1 MIGLTADVD
10 IDPLTDLLGK
20 TVGDLQSGVIVDNYN
35 KTISGT
41 LAYVDDYTGF
51 SGDPREQQGNYLAVH
66 FATEADNATISIR
79 LIGGLDRVVTLDP
92 DGLLVTRVSNT
103 NQKIQVTV
111 TVDGADPQIETYT
124 LRGLN
129 LTPAS

>member
-10 IDPLTDLLGK
+10 IDPATDLLGK
-20 TVGDLQSGVIVDNYN
+20 TVGDLQSGVVVDNYN

-51 SGDPREQQGNYLAVH
+51 SGDPNEQHGNYLAVH
-66 FATEADNATISIR
+66 FATEAEDATISIR

>member
-1 MIGLTADVD
+1 MIGLTVDVN
-10 IDPLTDLLGK
+10 IDPATDLLGK

-51 SGDPREQQGNYLAVH
+51 SGDPAEQHGNYLAVH
-66 FATEADNATISIR
+66 FATEAEGATISIR
-79 LIGGLDRVVTLDP
+79 LIGGQDRVVTLDP
-92 DGLLVTRVSNT
+92 DGLLVTRVSNK
-103 NQKIQVTV
+103 NQKIQATV

-124 LRGLN
+124 LRGLR
-129 LTPAS
+129 LTAAS

>member
-1 MIGLTADVD
+1 MIGLTADVN
-10 IDPLTDLLGK
+10 IDPATDLLGK

-41 LAYVDDYTGF
+41 LAYVDNYTGF
-51 SGDPREQQGNYLAVH
+51 SGDPAEQHGNYLAVH
-66 FATEADNATISIR
+66 FATEAEGATISIR
-79 LIGGLDRVVTLDP
+79 LIGGQDRVVTLDP
-92 DGLLVTRVSNT
+92 DGLLVTRVSNK

-124 LRGLN
+124 LRGLR